1 LKILFEQQGKVSGL
15 LIDEIDGMPS
25 SAVYRHRFGS
35 LVRAYHLIG
44 YTPDRDLAFIET
56 NRRLRAMHPE
66 LVTAVTHS
74 LQGVGDQV
82 QRDAETDLITVNNA
96 FTVSVVLA
104 RFEKTPAGSPR
115 WTIRLDH
122 SLSPD
127 LTVAIRLDGANAG
140 VLDYYLLPSLDVRAD
155 RVRVA
160 EENGLSVDT
169 YRLDSLDYLYGM
181 AVQVKIEVAA

>member
-1 LKILFEQQGKVSGL
+1 
-15 LIDEIDGMPS
+15 MPS

-44 YTPDRDLAFIET
+44 YTPERDFAFIET

-66 LVTAVTHS
+66 LVEAVTQS
-74 LQGVGDQV
+74 LESIGDHV
-82 QRDAETDLITVNNA
+82 SRDAKTDLITVNRS

-122 SLSPD
+122 SLAPD
-127 LTVAIRLDGANAG
+127 LTVAIRLNAANGG

-160 EENGLSVDT
+160 EENSLCVDT
-169 YRLDSLDYLYGM
+169 YRLDSLDYLYGL
-181 AVQVKIEVAA
+181 AVQVQIEVAA